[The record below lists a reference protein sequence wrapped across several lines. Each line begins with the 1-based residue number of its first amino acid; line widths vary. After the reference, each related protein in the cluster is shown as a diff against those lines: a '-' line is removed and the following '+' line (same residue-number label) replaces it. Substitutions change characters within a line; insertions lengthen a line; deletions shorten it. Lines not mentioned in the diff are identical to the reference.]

1 MPLTGEVLI
10 VDDTPQ
16 NLQVLGAILA
26 SEGLKIRLAANGA
39 LALRS
44 VAARLPDL
52 ILLDIRMPEMDGI
65 ETCRRLRADPFTTA
79 VPVLFLS
86 ASQEADER
94 LGAFSAGGL
103 DFIAKPF
110 NAEEVLARVST
121 HLSLAHM
128 RRELAA
134 ANARLTDQVVTESSQ
149 RHHAEDVARDRQI
162 RLDLVLSAAG
172 MGTWVAEHAAGEI
185 HLGSETCALL
195 GRTAP
200 LIAGG
205 WKELVA
211 GFAVTDQ
218 PLLTRSWDQS
228 LHSGDGFE
236 AEGWWVLGNERQ
248 RIRIRGRMPDGS
260 AGRVLGLIWNVTE
273 EFNLRQRLAQ
283 SEKLEALGELAG
295 GLAHDFNN
303 HLAVIVGNLE
313 LVRRHT
319 GHDTRII
326 QRLSNIDRA
335 AMTATALVRD
345 LLTFARRREVNLG
358 VIRLAPVVTD
368 LEAML
373 GSILGRQCSLSLRQ
387 IDVELT
393 VFGNSEQLQNTVLN
407 LCVNARD
414 ALAGPGQITLDVTR
428 QRITSGRCRIC
439 AQDICGDFAV
449 IGVADNGSG
458 IPDEL
463 QDRIF
468 EPFFTTKP
476 EGKGTG
482 LGLATVVGCVKSHN
496 GHLLLASRVG
506 EGTTF
511 SILLPLTAND
521 GEHII

>member
-26 SEGLKIRLAANGA
+26 SEGLRIRLASNGA

-44 VAARLPDL
+44 VAARHPDL
-52 ILLDIRMPEMDGI
+52 ILLDIRMPELDGI
-65 ETCRRLRADPFTTA
+65 DTCRRLRADPLTA
-79 VPVLFLS
+79 AIPVLFLS
-86 ASQEADER
+86 ASQDASER
-94 LGAFSAGGL
+94 LGAFAAGGL

-121 HLSLAHM
+121 HLALAHM

-134 ANARLTDQVVTESSQ
+134 ANARLADQVVIENSH
-149 RHHAEDVARDRQI
+149 RHRAEDIGHDRQI

-172 MGTWVAEHAAGEI
+172 MGIWGAEHATGPI
-185 HLGSETCALL
+185 QLGSETFTLL
-195 GRTAP
+195 GLASP
-200 LIAGG
+200 VLENG
-205 WKELVA
+205 WAELVA
-211 GFAVTDQ
+211 GFATPDQ
-218 PLLTRSWDQS
+218 PLLTHSWEHS
-228 LHSGDGFE
+228 LFSGEGFE
-236 AEGWWVLGNERQ
+236 VEGWWTRSKERQ
-248 RIRIRGRMPDGS
+248 RIRIRGRMPNGS
-260 AGRVLGLIWNVTE
+260 KGRILGLIWNVSE
-273 EFNLRQRLAQ
+273 EFHLRQRLAQ

-303 HLAVIVGNLE
+303 HLAVIVGNLD
-313 LVRRHT
+313 LVRRHA
-319 GHDTRII
+319 GADARII
-326 QRLSNIDRA
+326 QRLSHIDRA

-345 LLTFARRREVNLG
+345 LLTFARRREVTLG

-373 GSILGRQCSLSLRQ
+373 GSILGRQCTLALGQ
-387 IDVELT
+387 IDVGVA

-414 ALAGPGQITLDVTR
+414 ALSGPGRITLDVTQ
-428 QRITSGRCRIC
+428 QRVTSSRCRIC

-449 IGVADNGSG
+449 ISVADNGSG
-458 IPDEL
+458 IPDEI

-468 EPFFTTKP
+468 EPFFTTKA

-482 LGLATVVGCVKSHN
+482 LGLATVVGCVKSHH
-496 GHLLLASRVG
+496 GHLLLTSAVG
-506 EGTTF
+506 QGTTF
-511 SILLPLTAND
+511 SILLPLAAGE
-521 GEHII
+521 GEHVI